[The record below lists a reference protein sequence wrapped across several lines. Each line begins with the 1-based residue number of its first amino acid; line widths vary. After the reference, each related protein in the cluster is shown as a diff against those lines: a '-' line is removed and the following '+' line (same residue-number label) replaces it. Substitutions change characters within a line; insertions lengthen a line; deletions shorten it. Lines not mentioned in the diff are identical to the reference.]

1 MENTLAAQ
9 YLRVS
14 TERQEYSLECQRAG
28 IETYARQRNFTV
40 CRTYVDAAKS
50 GLEVKHRQGLCQL
63 LQDVLGGNCPYRS
76 ILVYDVSRWGRFQD
90 PDEAA
95 HYEFLCKTAGVQV
108 HCCAEHFG
116 NDSYLPN
123 VVLKALK
130 RVMAGEYSRELS
142 DKVFAA
148 LVRLSRDGYRAGSYA
163 GYGLRRMLLSVDK
176 TPKGQLLLGERK
188 NVTNE
193 RVTLAPGPETEI
205 RWVQEIYRM
214 FIHEHMRLQHIANK
228 LNNLGV
234 PGLHGRKWTR
244 NIVTGILRNP
254 KYKGTLRYNTT
265 TQTLNSRNRK
275 NPETEWIVIPGA
287 YESIVEP
294 AIFEMAQQEF
304 RDRPYNQSNDQVVES
319 LRSVLKK
326 AGRLTPELIRNSRTT
341 GCSGQPNALCPEG
354 YRRRFGSLARAY
366 ELAGYES
373 PHKWIISHKKQIRE
387 LRRHLMESLVKL
399 FQGEV
404 YIQTRGPKPNR
415 RNCLRLRNGTRV
427 TVRTCRRKKTKYKG
441 PTWVLPCSCEKR
453 LITLLVCVNPENTA
467 PELMYVLPPI
477 ANRWPVSFS
486 EEHSLLQNGMR
497 IKDLSAFCRAVQ
509 EIARRGMRPLWG
521 GRKPKGWISEDAHAA
536 MVAALRMRC
545 AARNAPSK

>member
-50 GLEVKHRQGLCQL
+50 GLEIKHRQGLCQL

-108 HCCAEHFG
+108 HYCAEHFG
-116 NDSYLPN
+116 NDTYLPN

-148 LVRLSRDGYRAGSYA
+148 LIRLARDGYRPGSYA
-163 GYGLRRMLLSVDK
+163 GYGLRRMLLSADK
-176 TPKGQLLLGERK
+176 TPKGQLLPGERK

-193 RVTLAPGPETEI
+193 RVTLAPGPANEI
-205 RWVQEIYRM
+205 HWVREIYRM

-228 LNNLGV
+228 LNKLGV

-244 NIVTGILRNP
+244 NMVGGILRNP

-265 TQTLNSRNRK
+265 TQRLSSRNRK
-275 NPETEWIVIPGA
+275 NPETEWIVVPGA

-294 AIFEMAQQEF
+294 ATFEMAQQEF
-304 RDRPYNQSNDQVVES
+304 RNRPYNRSNDQVVEA
-319 LRSVLKK
+319 LRSILKK
-326 AGRLTPELIRNSRTT
+326 AGRLTPRLIRA
-341 GCSGQPNALCPEG
+341 QPNALCPES
-354 YRRRFGSLARAY
+354 YRRRFGSLTRAY

-373 PHKWIISHKKQIRE
+373 PHKWIVSHKNQIRK
-387 LRRHLMESLVKL
+387 LRRDLMESLVKL
-399 FQGEV
+399 FHGEV
-404 YIQTRGPKPNR
+404 FIQTRGPKPNR

-441 PTWVLPCSCEKR
+441 PTWVLPPSCEKR

-477 ANRWPVSFS
+477 ANRCPVSFS
-486 EEHSLLQNGMR
+486 KEHSWLKNGMR
-497 IKDLSAFCRAVQ
+497 IEDLSAFCKAVR
-509 EIARRGMRPLWG
+509 EIARRGMRPLLG
-521 GRKPKGWISEDAHAA
+521 GRKPKGWMSEDSHAA
-536 MVAALRMRC
+536 MVAALRMRT
-545 AARNAPSK
+545 ATVNVPSG